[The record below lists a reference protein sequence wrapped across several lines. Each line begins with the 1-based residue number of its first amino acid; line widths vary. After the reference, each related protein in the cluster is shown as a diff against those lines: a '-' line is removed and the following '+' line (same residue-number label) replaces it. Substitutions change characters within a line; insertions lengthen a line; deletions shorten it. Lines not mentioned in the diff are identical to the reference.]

1 MGKLN
6 DKRLIYRDLVEYRI
20 EYYCADK
27 KGKERVENKVRQYIK
42 GVDDSIYLEL
52 NNGVASGLF
61 SPASFESDLDRATT
75 IWERDINKET
85 NSEE

>member
-61 SPASFESDLDRATT
+61 RSAFFESDLDRAIT
-75 IWERDINKET
+75 ILERDINNET
-85 NSEE
+85 VDEE